1 MPIPLPD
8 DPYVAVRQAQLVD
21 TDTESEP
28 EEAPLE
34 AEDSQPL
41 GSRVPLMSEEFEA
54 FEPSRTRTISSH
66 SSASSDSTA
75 PLTARMIVR
84 AQPAMSPGHSARV
97 AEAMTLLD
105 SAFRTSELILDIDS
119 EGDELRDEDT
129 KEDREDKSLDSDD
142 EREGRDLDN
151 KGQGLED
158 EGPGM
163 EEEGEAI
170 LEGQQQAVPAA
181 DTTVGEPLGLGYGA
195 LRCRELAMGED
206 QVPTTF
212 EVCQSSKFVLGQ
224 QGAKRVSASRQPT
237 LTTWVDPTDG
247 RVYTDIPA
255 YVPPV
260 APVPPP
266 PYPEWSS
273 GSLPVSPSSPVVLS
287 PIASLV
293 ATLAST
299 ISVDEDYF
307 LEVGA
312 QLELHGSIL
321 HDHSQRLDAL
331 PPTLFEGYDRYL
343 RELYTRSGEVRD
355 EIFSQSFRGMA
366 GQTDAQMA
374 ALWHAIYDTQRDNH
388 DLRRQITEE
397 RHERL

>member
-1 MPIPLPD
+1 MLITIHRVPTLLPD
-8 DPYVAVRQAQLVD
+8 DPYVAVRQAHLVD
-21 TDTESEP
+21 TDTDSGPVEDLREKEVPQPLLVVPSPVPSLDDLHLTVGQAHTPATVDTESEP
-28 EEAPLE
+28 EEAPSKTE
-34 AEDSQPL
+34 K
-41 GSRVPLMSEEFEA
+41 FEA
-54 FEPSRTRTISSH
+54 SKPSDTRITSSH

-75 PLTARMIVR
+75 PL
-84 AQPAMSPGHSARV
+84 
-97 AEAMTLLD
+97 
-105 SAFRTSELILDIDS
+105 
-119 EGDELRDEDT
+119 
-129 KEDREDKSLDSDD
+129 SLDHPLTQTSPTPTPTRVLFHHRTAHMARGTA
-142 EREGRDLDN
+142 EEGS
-151 KGQGLED
+151 
-158 EGPGM
+158 GM

-181 DTTVGEPLGLGYGA
+181 DTTVGEPLGLGYEA

-273 GSLPVSPSSPVVLS
+273 GSLPVSPSSPVVPS

-343 RELYTRSGEVRD
+343 RELYTRSGEAG
-355 EIFSQSFRGMA
+355 ISFRGMA

>member
-1 MPIPLPD
+1 MIFCKDTYTLTVLSYVMSTPAYADSKTITKADGAQSSRMPAPLPD
-8 DPYVAVRQAQLVD
+8 DPYVAVRQAHLVD
-21 TDTESEP
+21 TDTESELD
-28 EEAPLE
+28 EAPLE

-41 GSRVPLMSEEFEA
+41 GSSVPLMSEEFEA
-54 FEPSRTRTISSH
+54 SKPSDT
-66 SSASSDSTA
+66 
-75 PLTARMIVR
+75 
-84 AQPAMSPGHSARV
+84 
-97 AEAMTLLD
+97 
-105 SAFRTSELILDIDS
+105 DS
-119 EGDELRDEDT
+119 EGDELGDEDT
-129 KEDREDKSLDSDD
+129 EEDREDESSDSDD
-142 EREGRDLDN
+142 EREGRSLDDE
-151 KGQGLED
+151 GQGLEK

-170 LEGQQQAVPAA
+170 PEGQQQAVPAA
-181 DTTVGEPLGLGYGA
+181 DTTMGEPLGLGYEA
-195 LRCRELAMGED
+195 LRRRELAMGED
-206 QVPTTF
+206 QVPSTF
-212 EVCQSSKFVLGQ
+212 EVGQSSRFLLGQ

-260 APVPPP
+260 VHVQPPP
-266 PYPEWSS
+266 SPEWSS
-273 GSLPVSPSSPVVLS
+273 GSLPVSPSSPVVPL

-293 ATLAST
+293 ATLAAT
-299 ISVDEDYF
+299 ISIDDDQF

-321 HDHSQRLDAL
+321 HDHNQRLDAL

-343 RELYTRSGEVRD
+343 RELYTRSGAVRD